1 MLYISS
7 TTINDGATRSNLF
20 IVNKKKEEQETETDK
35 PLEQIIEIPTKGAGK
50 TYLYE
55 YNVCIDAELYI
66 V

>member
-20 IVNKKKEEQETETDK
+20 IVNKHKEDK
-35 PLEQIIEIPTKGAGK
+35 DAQGNPLEQIIEIPTKGAAK

-55 YNVCIDAELYI
+55 YNVKTDA
-66 V
+66 